1 MLISPADSV
10 TNSLVGNVM
19 GEKYFDTG
27 THKEAKSKLNAVL
40 FNTGFINPLPDT
52 VSIVKNSY

>member
-27 THKEAKSKLNAVL
+27 RHKEANGKLNAVL
-40 FNTGFINPLPDT
+40 FNTGFINTLHAT
-52 VSIVKNSY
+52 VSIVKNPY